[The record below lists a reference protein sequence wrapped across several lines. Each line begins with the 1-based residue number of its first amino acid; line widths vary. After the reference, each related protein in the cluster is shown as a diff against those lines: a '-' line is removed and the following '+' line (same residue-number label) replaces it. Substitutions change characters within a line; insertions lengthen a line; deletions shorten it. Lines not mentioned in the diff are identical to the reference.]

1 MVEGE
6 VCLALLSFALSD
18 LLAKVCD
25 TILWCVGRFAT
36 SLLFVGAACLALA
49 MLFGGLSFELL
60 LPVLQISLVD
70 TILDKLPCDGDYT
83 IATLLGKGSHLL
95 TSLST
100 DHLGVVAAHEESFLG
115 TMLAEVG
122 ADALHGNRLTD
133 ETIGRGEEGVHLHVG
148 RSLRLCGCGL
158 ILLLLI
164 APDKC

>member
-60 LPVLQISLVD
+60 LPVLQISFVD

-83 IATLLGKGSHLL
+83 IDTLLVKCAKLL
-95 TSLST
+95 TSLARITLVSS
-100 DHLGVVAAHEESFLG
+100 LPMRKAFL
-115 TMLAEVG
+115 
-122 ADALHGNRLTD
+122 
-133 ETIGRGEEGVHLHVG
+133 
-148 RSLRLCGCGL
+148 
-158 ILLLLI
+158 
-164 APDKC
+164 APCLQRWVQTPCTVTV